1 MTDRSLQYYEVPPA
15 RVHVSSQNN
24 ISGEYSSMTK
34 DALMN
39 QPYSAKTKEALM
51 NQPSSSKTQEALM
64 NQPYSSKTK
73 DGSTNQSYSSM
84 TKEALTNQ
92 PERNSSYYGKK
103 LDERKRSNDNFI

>member
-39 QPYSAKTKEALM
+39 QPYS
-51 NQPSSSKTQEALM
+51 SKTQEALM
-64 NQPYSSKTK
+64 NQPYSSKSK

-92 PERNSSYYGKK
+92 PERNSTYYGKK

>member
-39 QPYSAKTKEALM
+39 QPYS
-51 NQPSSSKTQEALM
+51 SKTQEALM
-64 NQPYSSKTK
+64 NQPYSSKSK

-92 PERNSSYYGKK
+92 PEKNSTYMYGKK
-103 LDERKRSNDNFI
+103 LDQRKRSNDNFI